1 MNGKIR
7 LITYGEETS
16 KAMQEVAEKECDKL
30 IEMTGDSLQDIEIVC
45 KVRNDGRNKVELN
58 VNTSDGLFRKEMSSE
73 SFYNVL
79 PELTKKVELQIRDYK
94 DKRNDT
100 FKKRRRERKKNLRKI
115 EPLFLEDQEYLQEE
129 DLYNKEKSIKVK
141 TVDLKP
147 MFTEDA
153 IFEMDA
159 VDHNF
164 FLYIDGETFKPSV
177 IYKKNDGG
185 YGILRLDTE
194 IK

>member
-1 MNGKIR
+1 MNDRIR
-7 LITYGEETS
+7 IITYGEDTS
-16 KAMQEVAEKECDKL
+16 RAMYEVAEKECQDL
-30 IEMTGDSLQDIEIVC
+30 IDITGDSLQDIEIVC
-45 KVRNDGRNKVELN
+45 KIRNDGRNKVELN
-58 VNTSDGLFRKEMSSE
+58 VNTIDGLFRNEMSAE
-73 SFYNVL
+73 NFYDVL
-79 PELTKKVELQIRDYK
+79 PELTKKVEIQIRDYK

-100 FKKRRRERKKNLRKI
+100 FKKRRRERKKNLRNL
-115 EPLFLEDQEYLQEE
+115 EPVFLEDQEFLEDEMLQ
-129 DLYNKEKSIKVK
+129 NKKKSIKVK

-159 VDHNF
+159 IGHNF

-185 YGILRLDTE
+185 YGILRLDAE

>member
-1 MNGKIR
+1 MNDRIR
-7 LITYGEETS
+7 IITYGEDTS
-16 KAMQEVAEKECDKL
+16 KAMYEVAEKECQDL
-30 IEMTGDSLQDIEIVC
+30 IDITGDSLQDIEIVC
-45 KVRNDGRNKVELN
+45 KIRSDGRNKVELN
-58 VNTSDGLFRKEMSSE
+58 VNTLDGLFRNEMSAE
-73 SFYNVL
+73 SFYDVL
-79 PELTKKVELQIRDYK
+79 PELTKKVEIQIRDYK

-100 FKKRRRERKKNLRKI
+100 FKKRRRERKKNLRNL
-115 EPLFLEDQEYLQEE
+115 EPVFLEDQEFLEDEMLQ
-129 DLYNKEKSIKVK
+129 NKKKSIRVK

-159 VDHNF
+159 IGHNF

-194 IK
+194 IR